1 MFSIF
6 FAKCKFPISLVECKN
21 QTKITSN
28 KKKGFLTV
36 SIREKK
42 EFGVKKLKF
51 WGETA
56 IFSEKRM

>member
-6 FAKCKFPISLVECKN
+6 FAKCKFPISLVGA
-21 QTKITSN
+21 KIKRKSRRT

-51 WGETA
+51 WGET
-56 IFSEKRM
+56 IVFLEKRM